1 MKGEFEMPYVT
12 FNITDK
18 IEMSQ
23 FKTEEEA
30 RARCRKGYSRYYI
43 LFEGT
48 FEDVDANKP
57 LTPIAIYVKGQ
68 GFNCVPIEKDVP
80 YTTYRVIQERLPK
93 GEGFAVILV
102 ADKTVGEV
110 HDELE
115 AAFQSGARVVWEI
128 FEDMRHI
135 EVHKAE
141 DRKHFQWL
149 RETDTIDG
157 GDVQPGY
164 SMKVADLFEEVV
176 VE

>member
-1 MKGEFEMPYVT
+1 MPYIT
-12 FNITDK
+12 FNITEK

-30 RARCRKGYSRYYI
+30 RAQCRKGYSQYHI

-48 FEDVDANKP
+48 FEDIDANKS
-57 LTPIAIYVKGQ
+57 LIPIAIYVRGQ
-68 GFNCVPIEKDVP
+68 GLNCVPIEKDVP
-80 YTTYRVIQERLPK
+80 YTTYRVIQDRLPK
-93 GEGFAVILV
+93 GEGFAAIIV
-102 ADKTVGEV
+102 AHHTVGEV
-110 HDELE
+110 HDELD
-115 AAFQSGARVVWEI
+115 AAFERGARLVWEI

-135 EVHKAE
+135 EVHVT
-141 DRKHFQWL
+141 DRKRFQWL

-164 SMKVADLFEEVV
+164 SMKVANLFEEVV